1 MKIASLTV
9 DEIVK
14 LRIALNNAQNTL
26 ERLIKSDESWKTI
39 YEIEVE
45 QVKEAKNI
53 LTEIIKRG

>member
-14 LRIALNNAQNTL
+14 LRVALNNAQNTL

-45 QVKEAKNI
+45 QVREAKNI

>member
-14 LRIALNNAQNTL
+14 LRVALNNAQNTL

>member
-9 DEIVK
+9 DEIV
-14 LRIALNNAQNTL
+14 ALNNAQNTL